1 MIYKI
6 LLLESM
12 TTLIQ
17 NKLLFLDYKKWGLQY
32 ALLNISVMSNYV
44 ITCSPKTRTYTIKQA
59 VIFHQWGINKNI

>member
-6 LLLESM
+6 LLLESV

-32 ALLNISVMSNYV
+32 ALLNTSVMSNYII
-44 ITCSPKTRTYTIKQA
+44 ITYSPKTKTCTIKQA
-59 VIFHQWGINKNI
+59 VIFHQ